1 MKTIFFECK
10 KLFAEKANYFGFI
23 LLTFIFTIPLFLF
36 TTAQENRY
44 ENELQYL
51 RANLE
56 YGEQAQKQMEL
67 EPAAAHILP
76 DTIERNELLSAYID
90 ALISGTDEE
99 RIKAEYA
106 YEKKLL
112 QNMESG
118 ILNGLSIIEQQK
130 AVLVLE
136 NLVKNDINKVDDS
149 FQASAPALNYV
160 ARIFSGTVSSSLI
173 FSICALLF
181 ANIYSFEK
189 RKNHIN
195 FFNLVPSRLGSS
207 FLAKVSTATAFVT
220 LSLVIPL
227 IIAFSISA
235 FQNGIGDFRYPIAYS
250 QNGVDVSFMSVTAFN
265 SRSLL
270 LFLLFI
276 LFLSSLSFFISLFTG
291 SLLMNAGILL
301 SSILLVESP
310 LLQSDPLI
318 NVVHLLPFSYADP
331 YKVLIFSD
339 YNSPIINPSLN
350 FQNGVICLLISSL
363 LFFSV
368 SFVIIVAQKKF

>member
-136 NLVKNDINKVDDS
+136 NLVKNDITKVDDS
-149 FQASAPALNYV
+149 FQASAPALN
-160 ARIFSGTVSSSLI
+160 
-173 FSICALLF
+173 
-181 ANIYSFEK
+181 
-189 RKNHIN
+189 
-195 FFNLVPSRLGSS
+195 
-207 FLAKVSTATAFVT
+207 
-220 LSLVIPL
+220 
-227 IIAFSISA
+227 
-235 FQNGIGDFRYPIAYS
+235 
-250 QNGVDVSFMSVTAFN
+250 
-265 SRSLL
+265 
-270 LFLLFI
+270 
-276 LFLSSLSFFISLFTG
+276 
-291 SLLMNAGILL
+291 
-301 SSILLVESP
+301 
-310 LLQSDPLI
+310 
-318 NVVHLLPFSYADP
+318 
-331 YKVLIFSD
+331 
-339 YNSPIINPSLN
+339 
-350 FQNGVICLLISSL
+350 
-363 LFFSV
+363 
-368 SFVIIVAQKKF
+368 

>member
-118 ILNGLSIIEQQK
+118 ILNGLSIIEQRK

-195 FFNLVPSRLGSS
+195 FFNVLPNRLESS
-207 FLAKVSTATAFVT
+207 LLSKVSTATVFVT

-250 QNGVDVSFMSVTAFN
+250 QNGVDVSLMTVTAFT
-265 SRSLL
+265 SKSLL

-291 SLLMNAGILL
+291 SVLINAGILL

-310 LLQSDPLI
+310 FLQSDSLK
-318 NVVHLLPFSYADP
+318 NVVHLLPFPYADP

-339 YNSPIINPSLN
+339 YNSPIINSSVN
-350 FQNGVICLLISSL
+350 FQNGVLCLLMYAAV
-363 LFFSV
+363 FFSL
-368 SFVIIVAQKKF
+368 SFGIVIRRKKF